1 MACRCYFPQD
11 LHNSAPR
18 SARWGAEMA
27 VWVLMLLNGLVIE
40 ILLNNMDW
48 FKIELGVDDKSYQ
61 HDG

>member
-1 MACRCYFPQD
+1 MRE
-11 LHNSAPR
+11 L
-18 SARWGAEMA
+18 G
-27 VWVLMLLNGLVIE
+27 LMLLNGLVIE